1 MPAAYVRNGYYIM
14 LAKQVYHTARPY
26 IILRKQ
32 YIIILRAGA
41 TIRKNTAEGGALC
54 GVVFAYPNV
63 ASRLL

>member
-1 MPAAYVRNGYYIM
+1 MLAEGKYIM
-14 LAKQVYHTARPY
+14 RRKPY

-32 YIIILRAGA
+32 YIIILREGA